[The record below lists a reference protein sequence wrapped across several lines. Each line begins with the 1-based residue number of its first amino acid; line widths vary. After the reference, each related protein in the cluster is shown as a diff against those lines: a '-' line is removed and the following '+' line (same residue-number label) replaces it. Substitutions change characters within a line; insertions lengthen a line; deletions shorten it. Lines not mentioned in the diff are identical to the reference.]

1 MNPDSITV
9 ELRLAVN
16 QSSPKVKAF
25 ADVTLP
31 LGELGLIKLCGFSVV
46 QGAENTPPR
55 VVPPARKGEQRYF
68 DIVFLIGKIRNVI
81 DTAVLTEYERQL
93 GIESSP
99 GAGKKRGQR
108 A

>member
-9 ELRLAVN
+9 ELRLAAN
-16 QSSPKVKAF
+16 ASSPKLKAF

-31 LGELGLIKLCGFSVV
+31 LGELGLLKLCGFSVV

-68 DIVFLIGKIRNVI
+68 EIVLLIGKIRKVV
-81 DTAVLTEYERQL
+81 DDAVLAEYAKQL
-93 GIESSP
+93 GTEGSP
-99 GAGKKRGQR
+99 GEGTKRGRR

>member
-1 MNPDSITV
+1 MNPESITV
-9 ELRLAVN
+9 ELRLAN
-16 QSSPKVKAF
+16 GSSPKVKAF

-31 LGELGLIKLCGFSVV
+31 LGELGLLKLCGFSVV

-68 DIVFLIGKIRNVI
+68 DIVLLIGKIRKVV
-81 DTAVLTEYERQL
+81 DDAVLAEYTKQL
-93 GIESSP
+93 GTVGSP
-99 GAGKKRGQR
+99 AEGTKRGRR